1 MGKTCGNSILFG
13 VFPWF
18 SGSFKIRFFSLNF
31 MISKIRSHKIWSH
44 TAKIRDKQEAP
55 ISLSNEKS
63 TLGRLGYTRDL
74 ILPSC
79 IRIII
84 KPLKLSLWNI
94 FFSWLNGF
102 LWVFCLEN
110 EHHLYTHWNMKS
122 LIPRNWSWVAWV
134 VSRWPKRSW
143 WLFGVLKKP
152 ATKTNTW
159 SLERL
164 GPKKNLSHEDFPE
177 PTQPFNKNNKKQT
190 HTNQTKSR
198 EIISRETKK
207 QHQKTT
213 AQTPPSVGN
222 ATWPATRTCTSDAE
236 EELVAPRNETKRNR
250 NDNETKRNDA
260 DTKRVPTEASFGGSV
275 SDLLWWSGARRSEW
289 SQRITRATDLRGV
302 TNRDDGWYMV
312 VWGVGLGGWGW
323 GVGLGLVG
331 FLCSFWRTCFGY
343 EHQIPSSTLM
353 KQEEI
358 AVGLAK
364 DVLIGGLKL

>member
-1 MGKTCGNSILFG
+1 MIPMKD
-13 VFPWF
+13 VFFFVAQWF
-18 SGSFKIRFFSLNF
+18 
-31 MISKIRSHKIWSH
+31 
-44 TAKIRDKQEAP
+44 P
-55 ISLSNEKS
+55 LS
-63 TLGRLGYTRDL
+63 
-74 ILPSC
+74 
-79 IRIII
+79 
-84 KPLKLSLWNI
+84 
-94 FFSWLNGF
+94 
-102 LWVFCLEN
+102 FCLKN
-110 EHHLYTHWNMKS
+110 EHHLYTHWNMS

-143 WLFGVLKKP
+143 WLFDVLKTP

-213 AQTPPSVGN
+213 AQTPPTLQRNLTRNSHHHPWMPKKLVTPPKRKRN
-222 ATWPATRTCTSDAE
+222 ATETETQPKRQ
-236 EELVAPRNETKRNR
+236 RNETQRRRHETSPDRGKLWRKRIGSSMM
-250 NDNETKRNDA
+250 KRRKQVWVISTNYQSH
-260 DTKRVPTEASFGGSV
+260 RPPRCNQPGLWLIYGG
-275 SDLLWWSGARRSEW
+275 L
-289 SQRITRATDLRGV
+289 
-302 TNRDDGWYMV
+302 
-312 VWGVGLGGWGW
+312 GVGLGGWGW

-331 FLCSFWRTCFGY
+331 FLCSSWRTCFGY